1 MTKSEFLAA
10 LENGLAALPRED
22 REKSLDYYSEMI
34 DDRIEEGMSE
44 QEAVEA
50 VGSAEELAAGIVA
63 EAAPPEPE
71 AAPEPAQTAEPEQRR
86 RMGAWT
92 IVLLILGSPVW
103 LPLLLAG
110 AAVVAAVY
118 VVMWAVV
125 ISLYALT
132 LSFAAGA
139 LSGVLVGIVHLVSGK
154 AAQALTLIGLGL
166 ACAGFAILAFHLSN
180 LTARGVL
187 AVGKRIARWIG
198 GKGKSLGRRAAER
211 TGASGE
217 KEGAV

>member
-63 EAAPPEPE
+63 EAVPPEAE
-71 AAPEPAQTAEPEQRR
+71 AAQEPAQTAEPEQRR
-86 RMGAWT
+86 GLGAWT
-92 IVLLILGSPVW
+92 IALLILGSPVW

-110 AAVVAAVY
+110 AIVVAAV
-118 VVMWAVV
+118 
-125 ISLYALT
+125 
-132 LSFAAGA
+132 
-139 LSGVLVGIVHLVSGK
+139 
-154 AAQALTLIGLGL
+154 
-166 ACAGFAILAFHLSN
+166 
-180 LTARGVL
+180 
-187 AVGKRIARWIG
+187 
-198 GKGKSLGRRAAER
+198 
-211 TGASGE
+211 
-217 KEGAV
+217 

>member
-22 REKSLDYYSEMI
+22 REKTLDYYSEMI

-63 EAAPPEPE
+63 EAMPPEPE
-71 AAPEPAQTAEPEQRR
+71 AAQEPAQTAEPEPRR
-86 RMGAWT
+86 GMGAWT
-92 IVLLILGSPVW
+92 VALLILGSPLW

-110 AAVVAAVY
+110 AVVVAAVY

-125 ISLYALT
+125 IVLYAAT

-139 LSGVLVGIVHLVSGK
+139 LSGVLGGVAELVSGQ
-154 AAQALTLIGLGL
+154 AVQALTLLGAGL

-180 LTARGVL
+180 LAARGVIY
-187 AVGKRIARWIG
+187 AGKMIAQWIG
-198 GKGKSLGRRAAER
+198 GKVKAVGRRAAVR
-211 TGASGE
+211 SGGSGE
-217 KEGAV
+217 REEAV